1 MKLQSLVAVFLPFL
15 AVAYASVDDQLPMT
29 DAHHKPSYEPLT
41 SSKPTLADLLTS
53 ESSASIF
60 YSYARELELCAIFS
74 DEGVNNTLLVPTNK
88 AVMALHRKPHQGPE
102 TVSGDVTISEEEFDS
117 ISKRNVEKW
126 ISAHIIPES
135 PITLES
141 KTYPTLLHRKT
152 VSFTALPK
160 SDPKAAEWTRVL
172 VNGDVHIIGMKEALN
187 GVLYLIDGTVSVD

>member
-1 MKLQSLVAVFLPFL
+1 
-15 AVAYASVDDQLPMT
+15 
-29 DAHHKPSYEPLT
+29 
-41 SSKPTLADLLTS
+41 
-53 ESSASIF
+53 
-60 YSYARELELCAIFS
+60 
-74 DEGVNNTLLVPTNK
+74 
-88 AVMALHRKPHQGPE
+88 MALHRKPHQGPE

-141 KTYPTLLHRKT
+141 KTYPTILHRKT

-172 VNGDVHIIGMKEALN
+172 VNGDVHIIGMKELSLPNLWRKQSRQDDASSIAASS
-187 GVLYLIDGTVSVD
+187 IDNEYETAQAEGMDFELVRPSFSHLHSARTSEDSSFVKDGGSIDLGKPELTIGGLLRTGSPAMSFSWA